1 MNGISSI
8 FWQFFIARHGSKV
21 YDIVVKTSMNGKEY
35 TVFIK
40 QKTYYERRFQHEN
53 ITGHSDM

>member
-8 FWQFFIARHGSKV
+8 FWPFFIARHGSKV

-40 QKTYYERRFQHEN
+40 QKTYYERRFN
-53 ITGHSDM
+53 MKT

>member
-21 YDIVVKTSMNGKEY
+21 YDIVAKTSMNGKEY

-40 QKTYYERRFQHEN
+40 QKN
-53 ITGHSDM
+53 ILRKEIST